1 MVSHNDTTV
10 HDDCADSSA
19 SSSASSSVDVHFDGP
34 LGNGVVTFTVKKT
47 GKFISSYNQRDIDLT
62 QDDAPL
68 SSSTPY
74 HRITQVSAS
83 SPPSASASTPVS
95 PKTKFE

>member
-1 MVSHNDTTV
+1 MVSHNDTTD

-68 SSSTPY
+68 SSSSTPY
-74 HRITQVSAS
+74 QRITQASESSTPPPSVSVSAE
-83 SPPSASASTPVS
+83 
-95 PKTKFE
+95 TKYE